1 MTAGASV
8 HIPDDE
14 TRASAPAL
22 LQWLAAQSVT
32 VCFLPTP
39 LAELVIAEPLPP
51 ELSLRALLTGGDVL
65 HRGLES
71 PLPFIL
77 VNHYGPT
84 ENTVVAT
91 RGAVAL
97 ETETGAPPPI
107 GRPID
112 NTQTYLLDSRL
123 QPVVSGVPG
132 QLYIGGAGLARGY
145 HLRPSLT
152 AEKFIPNPFSAEPG
166 ARLYATGDLAR
177 YLSDGQL
184 EFLGRID
191 QQVKVRGYRIELGEI
206 ESVLCEHSQ
215 VREATVLAWEET
227 PGNMRLAA
235 YFVPQRANAPAVAD
249 LNDFLKTKLP
259 DYMVPSVFV
268 ALERMPLTPN
278 GKVDRKALPSPSDAL
293 RDGTSS
299 VDPHTP
305 IEQLVAG
312 IYSHVLGV
320 RRVGVHDNFFELGG
334 HSLLATQVMS
344 RVRQSFGIEMPLSQ
358 LFMSPTVAGFA
369 AHIEEATRDGLQT
382 PSLPLSP
389 ILRDGEL
396 PLSFAQQRLWFL
408 NQFEPDSPFYNI
420 PAALRLRGQLD
431 TVVLEQSLNEI
442 VRRHESLRTGFKSA
456 HGEPVQIIAP
466 FQHFNLEF
474 EDLSGLTEEEK
485 KVRMRELTA
494 QEACR
499 SFDLLSNS
507 LLRVRL
513 LRLETEAH
521 VLLLTMHH
529 IISDGWSVRLLVRE
543 LSQLYSAFSRGEVS
557 PLPELSLQYVDYAAW
572 QRQQLQGPLLE
583 SELAYWREQLAAAPT
598 VLELPTDHPRPPV
611 QTFRGAHCSLLLSA
625 ELTQAL
631 RATCRREGV
640 TRYMFLLAAFY
651 ALLSR
656 YTGQRDLLVG
666 TPVANRTRVETE
678 GLVGLFANTLV
689 LRARL
694 EDKPSFA
701 ELLQRVRAAVLGA
714 HQHQQVPFERLVE
727 ELQPERDLSRTP
739 LFQVMFV
746 AAEEEASGGWQLP
759 GLELSAERV
768 ETGTSKFELTL
779 FVTAEGEGLRL
790 TAEYNTD
797 LFAEQSMERLLGHY
811 GRLLAAAV
819 ADAGQPVVQLS
830 LLSAAEREQLLVEW
844 NETRR
849 GYGGE
854 LLPEMFAAQVRRTP
868 ASVALICEGREL
880 SYAELDGRANQLAHL
895 LCARG
900 VGPETRVGV
909 LMERDMELVVA
920 LLAVLKAGGAY
931 VPLDPEYPEE
941 RIAFMLA
948 DCSARLLLTQR
959 RVRERMEWLAGQD
972 IAAVA
977 VDELESEGVAADLPI
992 ALSAAN
998 LAYVIYTSG
1007 STGRP
1012 KGVAISHHSASVLLR
1027 WSHELFTPA
1036 ELAGVLFSTSV
1047 CFDLSIFE
1055 LFAPLT
1061 AGGAVILA
1069 HNALELPELAA
1080 RERVTLL
1087 NTVPSAM
1094 TELLRVGGVPSSVM
1108 TVNLAGEPLT
1118 RRLADGV
1125 YAQEQVKRL
1134 WNLYGPT
1141 EDTTYSTGR
1150 LIRRGAEPTI
1160 GKPLAETRAY
1170 VLDQRLEPVAVGVRG
1185 DLYLGGEGLA
1195 RGYLKRPS
1203 LTAERFVPDPH
1214 SDHPG
1219 ARMYRT
1225 GDVARW
1231 LASGELEYL
1240 GRMDHQVKVRGY
1252 RIELGEIEAA
1262 LAGQEAVSECVCL
1275 ARADEA
1281 GDVRLVAYVVA
1292 VNGAAPSAAE
1302 LREWLRQQLPEYM
1315 VPSLFVT
1322 LETLPLTPNGK
1333 VDRKA
1338 LPAPEREL
1346 AEAEFVAART
1356 EVEEVVCGIWAEVLG
1371 VERVGIYDN
1380 FFELGGHSLLA
1391 TQALARVREA
1401 LRVELPLR
1409 SLFEEPTVAGLAAR
1423 VERTRRERV
1432 PEDEPVPVRLSRE
1445 GGAAAEVSF
1454 AQQRLWFL
1462 DQLEPESGFYNIA
1475 GAVRLRGVLDVAA
1488 LECAVAEV
1496 VRRHESLRTRF
1507 TAADGRPSQI
1517 IELSV
1522 SVPLQLVNLCELD
1535 EAEQDAKVL
1544 SLAREEAQRP
1554 FDLSQGPLLRTS
1566 LLKLDTADHVL
1577 LVTMHHIIS
1586 DGWSVSVLMREV
1598 ATLYEAYSKGESS
1611 PLPEL
1616 SIQYAD
1622 YAAWQRERLRGNV
1635 LEREL
1640 AYWKQQLAGAATVLE
1655 LPTDHPRPPVQTFR
1669 GATQT
1674 FQLSEELTGALKT
1687 LSRSQSVT
1695 LFTTLMAAFNV
1706 LLHRYTG
1713 QGDILVGTPIANR
1726 KHIEIEKLIGYFAN
1740 TLVLRTKLA
1749 DNPTFKELLQRVW
1762 DATLDA
1768 SLHQDLPFER
1778 LVEELQ
1784 PDRDLS
1790 RTPLFQV
1797 MFVFQN
1803 APQAETACFRSKY
1816 RLHDF
1821 R

>member
-1 MTAGASV
+1 MST
-8 HIPDDE
+8 
-14 TRASAPAL
+14 
-22 LQWLAAQSVT
+22 LQEQVKRLWNL
-32 VCFLPTP
+32 
-39 LAELVIAEPLPP
+39 
-51 ELSLRALLTGGDVL
+51 
-65 HRGLES
+65 
-71 PLPFIL
+71 
-77 VNHYGPT
+77 YGPT
-84 ENTVVAT
+84 EDTTYSTAALIR
-91 RGAVAL
+91 RGAEPTIGKPLAETRAYVLDQRLEPVAVGVRGDL
-97 ETETGAPPPI
+97 
-107 GRPID
+107 
-112 NTQTYLLDSRL
+112 YL
-123 QPVVSGVPG
+123 
-132 QLYIGGAGLARGY
+132 GGEGLARGY
-145 HLRPSLT
+145 LNRASLT
-152 AEKFIPNPFSAEPG
+152 AERFVPDPHSDHPG
-166 ARLYATGDLAR
+166 ARMYRTGDVARWLA
-177 YLSDGQL
+177 SGEL
-184 EFLGRID
+184 EYLGRTD
-191 QQVKVRGYRIELGEI
+191 HQVKVRGYRIELGEI
-206 ESVLCEHSQ
+206 EAALAGQEAVSECVCLARADEAGD
-215 VREATVLAWEET
+215 VRLVAYVVAVM
-227 PGNMRLAA
+227 GAA
-235 YFVPQRANAPAVAD
+235 PSAAELREWLRQQ
-249 LNDFLKTKLP
+249 LP
-259 DYMVPSVFV
+259 EYMVPSLFV
-268 ALERMPLTPN
+268 TLETLPLTPN
-278 GKVDRKALPSPSDAL
+278 GKVDRKALPAPERELA
-293 RDGTSS
+293 
-299 VDPHTP
+299 
-305 IEQLVAG
+305 EAEFVAARTAVEEVVCGIWAEVLGLERVG
-312 IYSHVLGV
+312 IY
-320 RRVGVHDNFFELGG
+320 DNFFELGG
-334 HSLLATQVMS
+334 HSLLATQTLA
-344 RVRQSFGIEMPLSQ
+344 RVREALRVELPLRS
-358 LFMSPTVAGFA
+358 LFEEPTVAGLA
-369 AHIEEATRDGLQT
+369 ARVERTRRERVLEDE
-382 PSLPLSP
+382 PVPVRLS
-389 ILRDGEL
+389 REGGAAAEV
-396 PLSFAQQRLWFL
+396 SFAQQRLWFL
-408 NQFEPDSPFYNI
+408 DQLEPESGFYNI
-420 PAALRLRGQLD
+420 AGAVRLRGVLD
-431 TVVLEQSLNEI
+431 VAALECAVAEVVW
-442 VRRHESLRTGFKSA
+442 RHESLRTRFAAADGRPIQLV
-456 HGEPVQIIAP
+456 EPSVELEVPLIDLRETPLERRESRAQQLVAEEAQRP
-466 FQHFNLEF
+466 F
-474 EDLSGLTEEEK
+474 DLSRAPLI
-485 KVRMRELTA
+485 
-494 QEACR
+494 
-499 SFDLLSNS
+499 
-507 LLRVRL
+507 RVVL
-513 LRLETEAH
+513 LRLDTEAH

-543 LSQLYSAFSRGEVS
+543 LSQLYGAFSRGEAS

-572 QRQQLQGPLLE
+572 QRQQLQGQLLE

-611 QTFRGAHCSLLLSA
+611 QTFRGAHCSLLLPA

-909 LMERDMELVVA
+909 LMERDMELVIA

-931 VPLDPEYPEE
+931 VPLDPEYPQE
-941 RIAFMLA
+941 RLSFMLA
-948 DCSARLLLTQR
+948 DSSARLLLTQR

-977 VDELESEGVAADLPI
+977 VDELESEGVAADIPI

-1080 RERVTLL
+1080 RERVTLI

-1125 YAQEQVKRL
+1125 YAQEQVERL

-1150 LIRRGAEPTI
+1150 LIGRGAEPTI

-1185 DLYLGGEGLA
+1185 DLYLAGEGLA
-1195 RGYLKRPS
+1195 RGYLNRAS

-1240 GRMDHQVKVRGY
+1240 GRTDHQVKVRGY

-1262 LAGQEAVSECVCL
+1262 LAGHEAVSECVCL

-1292 VNGAAPSAAE
+1292 ANGSAPSAAE
-1302 LREWLRQQLPEYM
+1302 LREQLRQQLPEYM

-1391 TQALARVREA
+1391 AQVTFSIRER
-1401 LRVELPLR
+1401 LGVGLPLR
-1409 SLFEEPTVAGLAAR
+1409 RFFETPTVAGLAEFVDVTGGNGASR
-1423 VERTRRERV
+1423 IK
-1432 PEDEPVPVRLSRE
+1432 PLSRE
-1445 GGAAAEVSF
+1445 RYRV
-1454 AQQRLWFL
+1454 
-1462 DQLEPESGFYNIA
+1462 
-1475 GAVRLRGVLDVAA
+1475 
-1488 LECAVAEV
+1488 
-1496 VRRHESLRTRF
+1496 
-1507 TAADGRPSQI
+1507 
-1517 IELSV
+1517 
-1522 SVPLQLVNLCELD
+1522 
-1535 EAEQDAKVL
+1535 KVL
-1544 SLAREEAQRP
+1544 RHS
-1554 FDLSQGPLLRTS
+1554 G
-1566 LLKLDTADHVL
+1566 
-1577 LVTMHHIIS
+1577 
-1586 DGWSVSVLMREV
+1586 
-1598 ATLYEAYSKGESS
+1598 
-1611 PLPEL
+1611 
-1616 SIQYAD
+1616 
-1622 YAAWQRERLRGNV
+1622 
-1635 LEREL
+1635 
-1640 AYWKQQLAGAATVLE
+1640 
-1655 LPTDHPRPPVQTFR
+1655 
-1669 GATQT
+1669 
-1674 FQLSEELTGALKT
+1674 
-1687 LSRSQSVT
+1687 
-1695 LFTTLMAAFNV
+1695 
-1706 LLHRYTG
+1706 
-1713 QGDILVGTPIANR
+1713 
-1726 KHIEIEKLIGYFAN
+1726 
-1740 TLVLRTKLA
+1740 
-1749 DNPTFKELLQRVW
+1749 
-1762 DATLDA
+1762 
-1768 SLHQDLPFER
+1768 
-1778 LVEELQ
+1778 
-1784 PDRDLS
+1784 
-1790 RTPLFQV
+1790 
-1797 MFVFQN
+1797 
-1803 APQAETACFRSKY
+1803 
-1816 RLHDF
+1816 
-1821 R
+1821 